1 MKCERKFAAA
11 GVGMVRRLL
20 VVAAA
25 VAALMGLSPL
35 AQAVE
40 PAAAAPIKVG
50 FSMALTGAVAQNGK
64 QLLIALNLWRDDVN
78 AKGGLLGRPVELVFY
93 DDQSNPSNVPGIY
106 TKLINVDKVDLL
118 LGPYATNMAAAAMPV
133 IVDSGKVTVSILTV
147 DVNRHFH
154 YPKYFSMMPLG
165 PGGVKAFS
173 DGFFELAAQQTPKPQ
188 TVAILSADAE
198 FARTSADGARE
209 NAAAKG
215 FKVIFEKSYPPPTT
229 DFAPTIR
236 AIQAANPDIVF
247 IAAYPPDTVGIVRAA
262 TEVGLKPKMIGGTMI
277 GLLITPIK
285 AQLGPLINGY
295 VIMESFVQAPTFG
308 FPGVAD
314 MLKRYRAA
322 AANEKIDP
330 LGYGFAPFGYAAG
343 QVLEQA
349 VQATKSLDHDK
360 LAAYIHGH
368 EFKTVA
374 GPIAFASDGEWVE
387 GRNVFTQFQNV
398 VPGNIEQFANGSVQP
413 VLWPPQYHTGKIIYP
428 YADAVK

>member
-1 MKCERKFAAA
+1 MGSERKFARA
-11 GVGMVRRLL
+11 GAGMIRCFLI
-20 VVAAA
+20 AA
-25 VAALMGLSPL
+25 VAAALIWPAPRLEAAEPI
-35 AQAVE
+35 AVT
-40 PAAAAPIKVG
+40 PIKVG
-50 FSMALTGAVAQNGK
+50 LSMALTGAVAQNGK

-78 AKGGLLGRPVELVFY
+78 AKGGLLGRPVELVYY

-147 DVNRHFH
+147 DVNRHFN

-173 DGFFELAAQQTPKPQ
+173 DGFFDLAAQQNPKPE

-209 NAAAKG
+209 NATARG
-215 FKVIFEKSYPPPTT
+215 FKIIFDKSYPPSTT
-229 DFAPTIR
+229 DFAPTVR

-247 IAAYPPDTVGIVRAA
+247 IAAYPLDTVGIVRAA

-285 AQLGPLINGY
+285 AQLGPLVNGY
-295 VIMESFVQAPTFG
+295 VIMESFVQAPTFN

-314 MLKRYRAA
+314 MLKRYRGV

-330 LGYGFAPFGYAAG
+330 FGYGFAPFGYAAG
-343 QVLEQA
+343 QILQQA
-349 VQATKSLDHDK
+349 VEATKSLDHDK

-368 EFKTVA
+368 EFSTVA
-374 GPIAFASDGEWVE
+374 GPIAFAADGEWVQ

-398 VPGNIEQFANGSVQP
+398 APGNIEQFANGSVQP